1 MQKMIVFS
9 LRGER
14 IAAMTDKEELWP
26 GGPVLYQAKHFRL
39 GTDCVLLAGFANAA
53 GAKRGIDLGCASGA
67 AMLLLLLRT
76 GKLHMTGL
84 EIVPEAAELAREN
97 MAGNGF
103 AARSEVVTG
112 DLRQSRA
119 LFRPGSFDLVI
130 ANPPYFPAGS
140 GPLPADADRAAAR
153 GELLCTLED
162 VCAAAGWLL
171 HTGGRAC
178 LVHRPERLAELFAAL
193 SNHGLEPKRLRLVC
207 PRAESAPSL
216 ALVEARRGGK
226 PGLTV
231 EPQLVLC
238 DSDGRET
245 TELKRF
251 YTLTPG

>member
-1 MQKMIVFS
+1 
-9 LRGER
+9 
-14 IAAMTDKEELWP
+14 MTDKEELWP

-97 MAGNGF
+97 MAENGF

-245 TELKRF
+245 NELKRF